1 MDNVIFSGS
10 SDGNWYNLFIS
21 NTALFQ
27 SLLSELHSDVGAYLV
42 PVALFM
48 YSSGSSCLCWS
59 VFLQSFEAVQS
70 IRIFNNFRIALISL
84 EQLSSLFSCFCN
96 VMQILGK
103 PVLTVKFVLTGSTVF
118 KLEFLPLLRFL
129 RGKHSLGALIWIRHY
144 CSWNVCQQEGT
155 FYLPETL
162 SFFFKQNICN
172 NKDH

>member
-118 KLEFLPLLRFL
+118 KLAFSSPFEVPQRKTQSGCFDLDSSLLQLKCLSARRYVLFTRNFELFL
-129 RGKHSLGALIWIRHY
+129 
-144 CSWNVCQQEGT
+144 
-155 FYLPETL
+155 
-162 SFFFKQNICN
+162 
-172 NKDH
+172 